1 MWRIFIFSCIIF
13 AGEKRFFQFSR
24 FPFLFFDGIHIYYE
38 KERRSPVKPLIPLL
52 INGKLPPLG
61 GSDALRDASLEELR
75 ILLCLLEAGR
85 VTDRTVAEL
94 ARAAGCGTARTRSA
108 LRYWL
113 EVGVLTYAPEEEST
127 AEGTASGVERSAVR
141 NHDPA
146 GVPHGGKQA
155 APDEKTKPN
164 ETAPEKPADR
174 TPCAGSTQTR
184 AEDAVAKPDLSAA
197 AGSALRGAK
206 EKSGAAVDAAA
217 LIRDRNLSAFLDSC
231 QTTVGR
237 LFNTAELIA
246 LTDLLD
252 RLPFSE
258 EYLLTLI
265 SYCKRK
271 TERFSFAYLEKTALA
286 MLERD
291 CLTLEQLNAYLAA
304 EDRFSSEEWKLRRL
318 LGIGERRLGSR
329 EKACLLRWTGEFG
342 YGEAVIGI
350 AYDIT
355 VNQTGKVSLPY
366 MDKLLTRFHEAGC
379 TDEKSVQEFLERERA
394 EHVASAP
401 RRGGNPKSEKSRSFS
416 TGVSETDPSGTR
428 GSNFRGRDYLTAA
441 LQRSYGDAGFPDKKE
456 KPDPAKAD
464 PAGNRRPG
472 KTETAAE

>member
-1 MWRIFIFSCIIF
+1 M
-13 AGEKRFFQFSR
+13 
-24 FPFLFFDGIHIYYE
+24 
-38 KERRSPVKPLIPLL
+38 KPLIPLL

-155 APDEKTKPN
+155 APDEQPQPVATSEKETVTTPPSDDAGSQERHLPTGGILPAPDGKTKPN

-174 TPCAGSTQTR
+174 TLCAGSTQTR